1 MAETPK
7 FSPDG
12 TYVLDD
18 DTVSSMESES
28 LTAIVR
34 KIEKLPDD
42 EPQDNDR
49 SNEDLAETPI
59 QVDDSFVDYEK

>member
-1 MAETPK
+1 MAEKPK

-18 DTVSSMESES
+18 DTVSSMDSES
-28 LTAIVR
+28 LTSIVR
-34 KIEKLPDD
+34 QIEKPPDD
-42 EPQDNDR
+42 EPQDSDR
-49 SNEDLAETPI
+49 SNENLAETPI